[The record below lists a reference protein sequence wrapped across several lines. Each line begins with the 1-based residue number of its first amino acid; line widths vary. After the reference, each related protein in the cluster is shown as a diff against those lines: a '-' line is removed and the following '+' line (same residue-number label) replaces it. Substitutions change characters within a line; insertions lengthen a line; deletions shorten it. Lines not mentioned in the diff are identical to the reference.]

1 MESLLKAMLEEQ
13 RKTNEL
19 LALLIQALAE
29 DPEEADAQPA
39 CYMDGTPIRG
49 GRG

>member
-29 DPEEADAQPA
+29 EPEEADDQPA
-39 CYMDGTPIRG
+39 RYMNGTPIG
-49 GRG
+49 VGRG